1 MPAVP
6 TQSHFPSLP
15 FHLAHYWGPRFAL
28 LAISVNKAGRHE
40 PELFLCSFVFL
51 IVTYAA
57 VSGPLEHVKSLI
69 TAAIK
74 HLDDCEVTTAA
85 EPR

>member
-1 MPAVP
+1 M
-6 TQSHFPSLP
+6 
-15 FHLAHYWGPRFAL
+15 
-28 LAISVNKAGRHE
+28 NKAGRHE
-40 PELFLCSFVFL
+40 LELFLCSFVFL

-57 VSGPLEHVKSLI
+57 VAGLLEHVQSLI